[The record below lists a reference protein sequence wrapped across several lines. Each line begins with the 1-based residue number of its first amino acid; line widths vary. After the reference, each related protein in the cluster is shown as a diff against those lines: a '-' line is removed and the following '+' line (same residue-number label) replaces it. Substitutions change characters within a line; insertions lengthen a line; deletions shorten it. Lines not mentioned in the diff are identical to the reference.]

1 MISTSKRGRSLALLA
16 VASLVLPLISASS
29 AESLLSKEPVPP
41 GVEEIMA
48 SPEYAHSW
56 WGAIVLDLD
65 KNQTLF
71 AINPDKMFVPASTTK
86 LFTVAAAL
94 DILGPDYRF
103 ETPVYARGKI
113 DSIGRLKGDLILVAS
128 GDLTMGGR
136 STEDGKIAYT
146 SGDHTYANYGGDA
159 ELTSADPAA
168 GLKDLARQISKSG
181 IKEVDGDVIVDD
193 RLFTAY
199 QPPVQSELDQY
210 IISPIMINDN
220 LIDLEVIPGEM
231 GERAS
236 LNWRPRIEGYNVTS
250 KVMTSE
256 ANESLWYTAYFSED
270 GGANITIWG
279 EVPAHGGPKVRVIH
293 VPDPASF
300 ARSLFIEALK
310 EEGVRVNASALSLNP
325 SGRLPLAEEYSRLDR
340 VALLRSPPFSENVK
354 LILKVSHNMHA
365 DTLLSLMA
373 SQEGMMTPEDGLVAE
388 RAFLARAGVDLDSV
402 SLSDGSGRSPANRVT
417 PAAVIQL
424 LRYMASHSDFE
435 PYRDAMVAMNITADS
450 AGGDGMAEEKLRFKG
465 GDMIFGD
472 ALNDRTLLS
481 SVGLCGYMR
490 TASGRDVA
498 LAIYVNNALGEV
510 AAAAE
515 DMKHICEA
523 IYLAY

>member
-1 MISTSKRGRSLALLA
+1 MISTSRRGRSLALLA
-16 VASLVLPLISASS
+16 VASLVLPFISASS
-29 AESLLSKEPVPP
+29 AESLSSKEPVPP

-65 KNQTLF
+65 KNQTLL
-71 AINPDKMFVPASTTK
+71 AMNPDKMFVPASTTK

-128 GDLTMGGR
+128 GDLTMAGR

-146 SGDHTYANYGGDA
+146 RGDHTYANYGGHD

-168 GLKDLARQISKSG
+168 GLKEMAGQISKSG
-181 IKEVDGDVIVDD
+181 IREVDGDVIVDD

-199 QPPVQSELDQY
+199 QPPVQSDLDQY
-210 IISPIMINDN
+210 IVSPIMINDN
-220 LIDLEVIPGEM
+220 LIDLEVIPGEN

-250 KVMTSE
+250 NVMTSE

-279 EVPAHGGPKVRVIH
+279 EVPADGGPKVRVIH

-325 SGRLPLAEEYSRLDR
+325 SERLPPAEEYSRLDR

-365 DTLLSLMA
+365 DSLLSLMA
-373 SQEGMMTPEDGLVAE
+373 SREGKMTPEDGLVAE

-417 PAAVIQL
+417 PRAVVQL
-424 LRYMASHSDFE
+424 LSYMASHSDFE
-435 PYRDAMVAMNITADS
+435 PYRDAMVAMNLTADS

-510 AAAAE
+510 AAAAD